1 MAELKLPQINRV
13 IITGRLTRDPELR
26 YTPNG
31 SAVINMGLASSR
43 RFKDSS
49 GEWTE
54 ATTFLDTVA
63 FGELA
68 ERCGEYLHKGSAV
81 LMEGSL
87 QSRSWE
93 SESGQKRSKVELR
106 AFRVQFLEKLGAAA
120 PREEMAGEPEE
131 KAEEKTEDELPF

>member
-1 MAELKLPQINRV
+1 MAELKMPQINRV

-31 SAVINMGLASSR
+31 TAVINLALASSR

-49 GEWTE
+49 GEWNE

-68 ERCGEYLHKGSAV
+68 ERCGEFLHKGSAV
-81 LMEGSL
+81 LIEGSL

-106 AFRVQFLEKLGAAA
+106 ALRIQFLDKLGTGI
-120 PREEMAGEPEE
+120 P
-131 KAEEKTEDELPF
+131 KEEKTEEPEEELPF

>member
-1 MAELKLPQINRV
+1 MAELKMPQINRV
-13 IITGRLTRDPELR
+13 IISGRLTRDPELR
-26 YTPNG
+26 YTPG
-31 SAVINMGLASSR
+31 GTAVINMGLASSR

-49 GEWTE
+49 GEWNE

-68 ERCGEYLHKGSAV
+68 ERCGEFLHKGSAV

-106 AFRVQFLEKLGAAA
+106 ALRVQFLDKLG
-120 PREEMAGEPEE
+120 PVVPKEE
-131 KAEEKTEDELPF
+131 KPGEEKTEEPEEELPF

>member
-13 IITGRLTRDPELR
+13 IISGRLTRDPELR
-26 YTPNG
+26 YTPSG
-31 SAVINMGLASSR
+31 TAVINMGLASSR

-49 GEWTE
+49 GEWSE
-54 ATTFLDTVA
+54 ATTFLDVVA

-68 ERCGEYLHKGSAV
+68 ERCGEFLHKGSAV
-81 LMEGSL
+81 LVEGSL

-106 AFRVQFLEKLGAAA
+106 SFRVQFLDKLSAGVPADA
-120 PREEMAGEPEE
+120 PKET
-131 KAEEKTEDELPF
+131 KTEETDEELPF

>member
-1 MAELKLPQINRV
+1 MPQINRV
-13 IITGRLTRDPELR
+13 IITGRITRDPELR

-31 SAVINMGLASSR
+31 TAVINMGLASSR

-49 GEWTE
+49 GEWNE

-68 ERCGEYLHKGSAV
+68 ERCGEFLRKGSAV
-81 LMEGSL
+81 LVEGSL

-93 SESGQKRSKVELR
+93 SEAGQKRSKVELR
-106 AFRVQFLEKLGAAA
+106 AMRVQFLDKLGTGV
-120 PREEMAGEPEE
+120 PKEEREE
-131 KAEEKTEDELPF
+131 KEEKTEEAEEELPF

>member
-1 MAELKLPQINRV
+1 MAELKMPQINRV
-13 IITGRLTRDPELR
+13 IITGRITRDPELR

-31 SAVINMGLASSR
+31 TAVINMGLASSR

-49 GEWTE
+49 GEWNE

-68 ERCGEYLHKGSAV
+68 ERCGEFLRKGSAV
-81 LMEGSL
+81 LVEGSL

-93 SESGQKRSKVELR
+93 SEAGQKRSKVELR
-106 AFRVQFLEKLGAAA
+106 AMRVQFLDKLGTGV
-120 PREEMAGEPEE
+120 PKEEREE
-131 KAEEKTEDELPF
+131 KEEKTEEAEEELPF

>member
-13 IITGRLTRDPELR
+13 IISGRLTRDPELR
-26 YTPNG
+26 YTPSG
-31 SAVINMGLASSR
+31 TAVINMGLASSR

-49 GEWTE
+49 GEWSE
-54 ATTFLDTVA
+54 ATTFLDVVA

-68 ERCGEYLHKGSAV
+68 ERCGEFLHKGSAV
-81 LMEGSL
+81 LVEGSL

-106 AFRVQFLEKLGAAA
+106 SFRVQFLDKLSAEVPAADT
-120 PREEMAGEPEE
+120 PKES
-131 KAEEKTEDELPF
+131 KADETDDELPF

>member
-1 MAELKLPQINRV
+1 MKLPQINRV
-13 IITGRLTRDPELR
+13 IIAGRLTRDPELR

-68 ERCGEYLHKGSAV
+68 ERCGEYLHKVSPV
-81 LMEGSL
+81 LLEGSL

-106 AFRVQFLEKLGAAA
+106 SFRVQFLDKLS
-120 PREEMAGEPEE
+120 
-131 KAEEKTEDELPF
+131 AEVPAEGPKESKTEESDDELPF